1 MRTLGTR
8 NGPGIIMLITIVAFL
23 FILAFSIT
31 IHELGHFV
39 MAKIFRIPVEKFS
52 IGFGP
57 PLIRMKIG
65 ETDFRIAY
73 FPLGGYV
80 KMAGEDEGEI
90 LKKEKEVALDS
101 KIVREA
107 LEELRS
113 TTPPAKTD
121 EMPPLPNFYD
131 APVISRILVVFS
143 GPLFNVISAFVL
155 FAFIYIVYGIYSTPY
170 TKIHV
175 QENSMAEKAG
185 FMDGDSLISLN
196 GKQLSTWED
205 FDRQISAN
213 QRRSVTIVF
222 KRGDDIQ
229 ERVMIADPDSI
240 GLEPRI
246 PPIIGS
252 LKVGGPAHKA
262 GLRTGDRVVS
272 INGDTVRTW
281 EELVTT
287 IRGSKNI
294 TLSFQWLQGAEIKS
308 ADIMPL
314 PFYDPLT
321 KDTVGQVGAM
331 MPLTRESLPLPQSF
345 RLALNRSYEIVYLT
359 LKTFYQLITR
369 QVSSKALGGPI
380 AIFRL
385 SGESARWGFENLLAL
400 LGIISI
406 NLGLVNLFPMPAFD
420 GGHIIIAIIEGIR
433 RKRFGRQTRMIIQQ
447 IGYAII
453 LLLIVYVTFNDIT
466 R

>member
-1 MRTLGTR
+1 
-8 NGPGIIMLITIVAFL
+8 
-23 FILAFSIT
+23 
-31 IHELGHFV
+31 
-39 MAKIFRIPVEKFS
+39 
-52 IGFGP
+52 
-57 PLIRMKIG
+57 
-65 ETDFRIAY
+65 
-73 FPLGGYV
+73 
-80 KMAGEDEGEI
+80 
-90 LKKEKEVALDS
+90 
-101 KIVREA
+101 
-107 LEELRS
+107 
-113 TTPPAKTD
+113 
-121 EMPPLPNFYD
+121 
-131 APVISRILVVFS
+131 
-143 GPLFNVISAFVL
+143 
-155 FAFIYIVYGIYSTPY
+155 
-170 TKIHV
+170 
-175 QENSMAEKAG
+175 
-185 FMDGDSLISLN
+185 
-196 GKQLSTWED
+196 
-205 FDRQISAN
+205 
-213 QRRSVTIVF
+213 
-222 KRGDDIQ
+222 
-229 ERVMIADPDSI
+229 
-240 GLEPRI
+240 
-246 PPIIGS
+246 
-252 LKVGGPAHKA
+252 
-262 GLRTGDRVVS
+262 
-272 INGDTVRTW
+272 VRTW